1 MNELL
6 AAITAWGRAVGRGWD
21 RFWFTPQQPHTLALI
36 RICGGAMLLYT
47 HLVWTLDL
55 DAFFGPRAWLTAD
68 AVRLMTQDPDGRNYT
83 WSHLYWI
90 QSPALLWLTHI
101 AALIVFA
108 LLTAGLWTRV
118 TSVLACLITLSY
130 CHRSTGVWFG
140 LDQINAFIAMY
151 LMVGSAGGVYSLD
164 RWLACRSG
172 AEAPIQPRID
182 TNVAVRLLQVHLCI
196 VYLFGGIGKARGLPW
211 WDGSAMASALTI
223 QEYQSLNLLWMLRY
237 PALLALLTH
246 LTVFWETFYCFLVW
260 PKLTRPVCLLL
271 AVFVH
276 GGIALALGMK
286 TFGLAMLIANLAFV
300 YPEHVRATI
309 TWLARLVPHKHSP
322 LSSGVEPAAGRPQSF
337 VAAR

>member
-1 MNELL
+1 MNELHA
-6 AAITAWGRAVGRGWD
+6 AAIAWCRAVGRAWD

-55 DAFFGPRAWLTAD
+55 EAFFGPRAWLTAD
-68 AVRLMTQDPDGRNYT
+68 TVRLITQDVDGRNYT

-90 QSPALLWLTHI
+90 QSPTLLWLTHI

-118 TSVLACLITLSY
+118 TSVLACLLTLSY

-151 LMVGSAGGVYSLD
+151 LMVGSAGGAYSLD
-164 RWLACRSG
+164 RWLASRGG
-172 AEAPIQPRID
+172 AEASIRPRID
-182 TNVAVRLLQVHLCI
+182 TNVAVRLLQIHLCI

-223 QEYQSLNLLWMLRY
+223 QEYQSLNLLWMLHY

-286 TFGLAMLIANLAFV
+286 TFGLAMIIANLAFV

-309 TWLARLVPHKHSP
+309 TWLARLLPHRMR
-322 LSSGVEPAAGRPQSF
+322 SSANSTEPSALRPQSF